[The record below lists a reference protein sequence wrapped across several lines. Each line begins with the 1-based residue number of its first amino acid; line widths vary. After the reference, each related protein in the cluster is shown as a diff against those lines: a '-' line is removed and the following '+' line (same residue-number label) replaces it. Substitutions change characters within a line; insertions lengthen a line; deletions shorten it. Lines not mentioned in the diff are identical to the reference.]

1 MKGMDNMDSVKII
14 ETLKWVV
21 FADEALAKKAFYDEL
36 QKSGIT
42 VPIENI
48 KSMIFQWRY
57 NSEYIPYFPE
67 DTELLI
73 EEDRMFLIPKEEKL
87 TKPIKLIMA

>member
-1 MKGMDNMDSVKII
+1 MRGTDNMNSVKIV
-14 ETLKWVV
+14 ETFKWVV

-48 KSMIFQWRY
+48 KSMISQWRY

-67 DTELLI
+67 ETELLI
-73 EEDRMFLIPKEEKL
+73 KEDRMFLIPKEKRI
-87 TKPIKLIMA
+87 TKPIKLIIA

>member
-1 MKGMDNMDSVKII
+1 MDSVKIL
-14 ETLKWVV
+14 ETLEWVV
-21 FADEALAKKAFYDEL
+21 FADEALAKKVFYDEL

-48 KSMIFQWRY
+48 KSMIYQWRY

-67 DTELLI
+67 DTKLLI
-73 EEDRMFLIPKEEKL
+73 EEDRMFLIPKEDKL
-87 TKPIKLIMA
+87 TKPIRVIIAK

>member
-1 MKGMDNMDSVKII
+1 MDNMDSVKIV

-57 NSEYIPYFPE
+57 KSEYISYFPE
-67 DTELLI
+67 EIELLI
-73 EEDRMFLIPKEEKL
+73 KEDRMFLIPKEGRM
-87 TKPIKLIMA
+87 TKPIKVIMA

>member
-1 MKGMDNMDSVKII
+1 MDSTTII
-14 ETLKWVV
+14 ETLQWVV

-42 VPIENI
+42 VPEENI
-48 KSMIFQWRY
+48 KSMILQWRY
-57 NSEYIPYFPE
+57 NSEYVSYFPE

-73 EEDRMFLIPKEEKL
+73 KEDRMFLIPK
-87 TKPIKLIMA
+87 TDRKPIKLIIA

>member
-1 MKGMDNMDSVKII
+1 MDSATII
-14 ETLKWVV
+14 ETLQWVV

-42 VPIENI
+42 VSEENI
-48 KSMIFQWRY
+48 KSMISQWRY

-67 DTELLI
+67 DTMLLI
-73 EEDRMFLIPKEEKL
+73 KEDRMFLIPKEEKL
-87 TKPIKLIMA
+87 TKPIKVIIA

>member
-1 MKGMDNMDSVKII
+1 MKGMDNMDTTKIM
-14 ETLKWVV
+14 ETFKWML

-36 QKSGIT
+36 QKSEIT

-48 KSMIFQWRY
+48 RSMISQWRY

-73 EEDRMFLIPKEEKL
+73 KEDRMFLIPKENKL
-87 TKPIKLIMA
+87 PIKLIIA

>member
-1 MKGMDNMDSVKII
+1 MDSIKAV
-14 ETLKWVV
+14 ETFKWVV
-21 FADEALAKKAFYDEL
+21 FADEALAKKVFYDEL

-42 VPIENI
+42 VSIENI

-73 EEDRMFLIPKEEKL
+73 KEDRMFLIPKEEKP
-87 TKPIKLIMA
+87 TKPIKLIIA